1 MAYTPTPNT
10 EDDSELKTRAMKYI
24 LNRICDKYKNED
36 DPTFDQTEVKERLKG
51 LGPQYIDLN
60 IRDLFKGSGVI
71 EIDNDYKLTLNDSGR
86 NACNKGE
93 L

>member
-1 MAYTPTPNT
+1 MAYIPTPNT
-10 EDDSELKTRAMKYI
+10 EDDSGLKTRAMKYI
-24 LNRICDKYKNED
+24 LNRICDKYKNKG

-60 IRDLFKGSGVI
+60 IRDLFKGSGFI
-71 EIDNDYKLTLNDSGR
+71 EIDNNYKLMLNDSRR